1 MLLVEEK
8 NPLISMQVEGIE
20 TESPGGGGGTSLL
33 YKPPD
38 KLDEA
43 FVHYI
48 VREYGFSI
56 LLV

>member
-8 NPLISMQVEGIE
+8 NALISMQVEGTE
-20 TESPGGGGGTSLL
+20 TESPGGEGTLLL

-38 KLDEA
+38 KLDET
-43 FVHYI
+43 FIHYI

>member
-8 NPLISMQVEGIE
+8 NALISMQVEGTE
-20 TESPGGGGGTSLL
+20 TESLGGEGTLLL

-38 KLDEA
+38 KLDET
-43 FVHYI
+43 FIHYI
-48 VREYGFSI
+48 GREYGFSI

>member
-20 TESPGGGGGTSLL
+20 TESPGGGGTSLL

-43 FVHYI
+43 FIHYI

>member
-1 MLLVEEK
+1 
-8 NPLISMQVEGIE
+8 MQVEGIE
-20 TESPGGGGGTSLL
+20 AESPGGEGTSLI

-43 FVHYI
+43 FIHCS